1 VLPATIDPVSLA
13 HAMTALELRT
23 AGESHGPAM
32 VCLVEGLPLGMPF
45 DLDFVNAELR
55 RRQRGYG
62 RGARQRIEEDAAEVL
77 AGVRQGRITAGPLA
91 IAVRNQDRRLDDP
104 VRTPPVTRPRPGHA
118 DLAGSLKFLSTDC
131 RDVIE
136 RSSARET
143 AARTAG
149 GAAARCLL
157 REFGIE
163 AFGFVRGAIDVFT
176 SARPT
181 PENWRDL
188 RAIRDASEVG
198 VPDPEASE
206 RLASRI
212 REAKEAKDTVGG
224 LIEVHVF
231 GAPPGLGACG
241 AGLERLDA
249 RIGAAVL
256 GVQAIKSV
264 EIGMGA
270 EVARHRGSEVHDA
283 IRLDPAR
290 RATSSLGFERQTNHA
305 GGLEG
310 GMTNGMPIVITAAM
324 KPISTLLRGMPSVDL
339 ATGEP
344 QTSAYERSDV
354 CAAAAAS
361 VVLENV
367 VAFEVARAFRAK
379 FGGDSLAEV
388 RAQVDAY
395 LAMARGLTTV
405 P

>member
-1 VLPATIDPVSLA
+1 
-13 HAMTALELRT
+13 MTALELRT

-32 VCLVEGLPLGMPF
+32 VCLVEGLPLGTPF
-45 DLDFVNAELR
+45 DLEFVNAELR

-62 RGARQRIEEDAAEVL
+62 RGARQRIEEDAVEVL

-91 IAVRNQDRRLDDP
+91 MAVRNQDSRLDDP

-118 DLAGSLKFLSTDC
+118 DLAGSLKFLSADC

-163 AFGFVRGAIDVFT
+163 AFGFVRGAIDAFT
-176 SARPT
+176 TVQPT
-181 PENWRDL
+181 RDDWREL

-198 VPDPEASE
+198 VPDPEASDL
-206 RLASRI
+206 LASRI

-231 GAPPGLGACG
+231 GVPPGLGACG

-283 IRLDPAR
+283 IRFEASR
-290 RATSSLGFERQTNHA
+290 RGSSSLGFERQTNHA

-310 GMTNGMPIVITAAM
+310 GMTNGMPIVVSAAM

-379 FGGDSLAEV
+379 FGGDSLEEV
-388 RAQVDAY
+388 RAQFDAY
-395 LAMARGLTTV
+395 LSMARGITAI